1 MVLRGA
7 VALSNIKGDHDNT
20 LVKGDVATRG
30 DKDNPKSGTVISV
43 SAYKKIQKHFSP
55 KKLLKM
61 IMKHYLMQYLIW
73 KTGVEY
79 WGYTWASTLSIEDGS
94 GSYTYTYK

>member
-7 VALSNIKGDHDNT
+7 VALPDIKGDHDNT

-43 SAYKKIQKHFSP
+43 SAYKKDTKTFFT
-55 KKLLKM
+55 LLKM

-73 KTGVEY
+73 NTGVEY

>member
-7 VALSNIKGDHDNT
+7 VALSDIKGDHDNT

-43 SAYKKIQKHFSP
+43 SAYKKDT
-55 KKLLKM
+55 
-61 IMKHYLMQYLIW
+61 
-73 KTGVEY
+73 KTFFTKEITKNDNEALPNAIPDMENRSRVLGIY
-79 WGYTWASTLSIEDGS
+79 MGFNFIN
-94 GSYTYTYK
+94 